1 MRQVELRQYPNMYQI
16 WRRAETIPICTR
28 YGVGVEF
35 SHIHSIPHNFIK
47 KFSYFIIKGKGGEF
61 NSPLRHAGKKLSFK
75 NAKHPAKWRQITVA
89 NYSSKIASIPQKKKR
104 KNYSFVLR
112 LLQLNFMRLM
122 RMGKIRYFYANWGA
136 KILKNFQLEAPIS
149 TADDTA
155 AVYVFIDIRQ

>member
-1 MRQVELRQYPNMYQI
+1 MPLIVNFSDNYPRKIFKKGVAAIRAETIELTMRQVELRQYPNMYQI

-75 NAKHPAKWRQITVA
+75 NAKHPAKWR
-89 NYSSKIASIPQKKKR
+89 
-104 KNYSFVLR
+104 
-112 LLQLNFMRLM
+112 
-122 RMGKIRYFYANWGA
+122 
-136 KILKNFQLEAPIS
+136 
-149 TADDTA
+149 
-155 AVYVFIDIRQ
+155 